1 MTTTT
6 TRKPVS
12 KAAIEREQSD
22 ARIGSAEREQA
33 RRVIGKAP
41 APRGRKKTH
50 KKPAVPRAAQQAEKV
65 TETMYQSLTAPGAPK
80 ASPQGYIMG
89 ATMVLKLLI
98 DQAVA
103 QGEDRDALKAQ
114 ALTYIAAI

>member
-1 MTTTT
+1 MPTTVRT
-6 TRKPVS
+6 KPVP
-12 KAAIEREQSD
+12 
-22 ARIGSAEREQA
+22 
-33 RRVIGKAP
+33 KAP

-50 KKPAVPRAAQQAEKV
+50 TKPAMPMAAQQAEKV
-65 TETMYQSLTAPGAPK
+65 VTQMYSSLKAPGAPK

-89 ATMVLKLLI
+89 AAMVLKLLI

-114 ALTYIAAI
+114 AMMFIQAM

>member
-1 MTTTT
+1 MTTIQT
-6 TRKPVS
+6 KPVP
-12 KAAIEREQSD
+12 KTAIEREQSD
-22 ARIGSAEREQA
+22 ARIGSSEREQA

-41 APRGRKKTH
+41 APRGRRKTH
-50 KKPAVPRAAQQAEKV
+50 TKPAVPRAAQQAEKV

-80 ASPQGYIMG
+80 ASPQ
-89 ATMVLKLLI
+89 MVLKLLI

>member
-1 MTTTT
+1 MTTIQT
-6 TRKPVS
+6 KPVP

-41 APRGRKKTH
+41 APRGRRKTH
-50 KKPAVPRAAQQAEKV
+50 TKPAIPKEAQQAEKIADQ
-65 TETMYQSLTAPGAPK
+65 MYSSLKAPDAPK
-80 ASPQGYIMG
+80 ASPMGYIMG
-89 ATMVLKLLI
+89 ASYVLKMLI

-103 QGEDRDALKAQ
+103 QGESRDALKLQ
-114 ALTYIAAI
+114 AMAFIQAM